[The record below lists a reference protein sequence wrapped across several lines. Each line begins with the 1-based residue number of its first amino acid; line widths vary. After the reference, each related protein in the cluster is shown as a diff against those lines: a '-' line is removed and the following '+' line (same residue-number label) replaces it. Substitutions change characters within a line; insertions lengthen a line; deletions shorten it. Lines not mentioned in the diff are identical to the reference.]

1 MINTF
6 SASFIGVLVTA
17 ITLTVLIL
25 FALILRFWVYR
36 KVRSSVYTLNQRI
49 RPAEVGIVLGAGL
62 WANGS
67 PTPVLYD
74 RVSTGVDLYK
84 SAKVNKLL
92 MSGDGRSDSYNE
104 PEVMKQVA
112 ISLGVPPDNIILDY
126 AGRRTYDSLF
136 RAREIHHVVEAI
148 VITQRFH
155 LDRALYLCDALG
167 IHARGVAADR
177 RRYRFLALQRSRL
190 REIAATVLAWVEI
203 HFLHP
208 HPDSGNKSLPE

>member
-1 MINTF
+1 M
-6 SASFIGVLVTA
+6 GVLITA
-17 ITLTVLIL
+17 IILTVLIL
-25 FALILRFWVYR
+25 FALILRFWVHR
-36 KVRSSVYTLNQRI
+36 KVRSSVYTLDQNFL
-49 RPAEVGIVLGAGL
+49 PAEVGIVLGAGL

-92 MSGDGRSDSYNE
+92 MSGDGRSDAYNE
-104 PEVMKQVA
+104 PKVMKQLAV
-112 ISLGVPPDNIILDY
+112 SLGVPPENIILDY

-136 RAREIHHVVEAI
+136 RAREIHHVVEAL

-167 IHARGVAADR
+167 IHARGISADR

-190 REIAATVLAWVEI
+190 REIAATVLAWIEI

-208 HPDSGNKSLPE
+208 HPYSSN